1 MLSETSPVHF
11 YMVIP
16 TVVMA
21 PCSTEATGCSC
32 EFVSCASLGSLG
44 WACYGQWVISLLNV
58 SGSFVPMHS
67 RDYSSS
73 YQLPVGGRRI
83 YTGPLGN
90 WGCSAAQESWKSTVP
105 RASGLH
111 LSFLYSSCCPDMS
124 SLSLPPSHFINSLVY
139 LFLCGKSERGWHKKD
154 EVCRGQRTACGAGS
168 LSPL

>member
-67 RDYSSS
+67 RDSSSS

-105 RASGLH
+105 RLLVSA
-111 LSFLYSSCCPDMS
+111 FLPSIAPAALICAL
-124 SLSLPPSHFINSLVY
+124 SLSPISFYKLTC
-139 LFLCGKSERGWHKKD
+139 LFLCGKSARRWHKKD